1 MLEWQHHVIFQRIW
15 WLKSLFSGQT
25 WQKNLQ
31 DLVAILSQ
39 LDDVHIHW
47 ERPIGPPMP
56 HCACKK
62 KDEIPMNVSWLYQM
76 FQFFF
81 KSHCTDVGWTVANKL
96 WHCSPWV
103 CLEIGHT
110 PQCLR
115 CVHHFQAHFI
125 PGWSSHKTSH
135 SVSNSIFGPIWVN
148 FITTSVE

>member
-1 MLEWQHHVIFQRIW
+1 MWFSKGFDDWNLYSRVKHDRKTSRIW
-15 WLKSLFSGQT
+15 WQSFPSWMMSTVTGNAPSALPCHTVHVKKRMRSLWMSHGCIRCS
-25 WQKNLQ
+25 K
-31 DLVAILSQ
+31 
-39 LDDVHIHW
+39 
-47 ERPIGPPMP
+47 
-56 HCACKK
+56 
-62 KDEIPMNVSWLYQM
+62 
-76 FQFFF
+76 FFF